1 MKTPKSRAFGGPY
14 MGGPFRILKMKI
26 IMRFIVQIILS
37 LHTGLV
43 DSWSKKKKSLFILPF
58 YST

>member
-1 MKTPKSRAFGGPY
+1 